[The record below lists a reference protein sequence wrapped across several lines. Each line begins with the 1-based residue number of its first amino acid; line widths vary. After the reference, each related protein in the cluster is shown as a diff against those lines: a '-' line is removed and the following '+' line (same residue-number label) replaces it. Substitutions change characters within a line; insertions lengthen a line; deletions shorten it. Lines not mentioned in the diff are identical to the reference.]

1 MCGRRRE
8 RKKTDMDSIKERKEI
23 PAQYQEWCPAAI
35 LFNPQNKIIINL
47 VLLYI
52 ANVTTPYHGAIV
64 NKYRTWKQ
72 SYDLVISFVIRET
85 TLCTYAS
92 ACILLDKD
100 MEVMSF
106 QEVKKKKTKGIRYIA
121 VYVYMDVISKSSRK
135 CSAVSGGA
143 SLGRNR
149 SPRWRISLCY
159 WVLWNLSFLPH
170 WKAIAIACNYN
181 TVCEITALTHCVK
194 SSFIKF
200 GLVHL

>member
-106 QEVKKKKTKGIRYIA
+106 QEVKKKKRKEYDILQSTFIWMLYQSPVGSARLSPGGLHSVGIDLLGD
-121 VYVYMDVISKSSRK
+121 VYPFVIEYSETCPSSLIEK
-135 CSAVSGGA
+135 LFL
-143 SLGRNR
+143 SL
-149 SPRWRISLCY
+149 
-159 WVLWNLSFLPH
+159 V
-170 WKAIAIACNYN
+170 
-181 TVCEITALTHCVK
+181 TITRCVK
-194 SSFIKF
+194 SQ
-200 GLVHL
+200 L